1 MAKII
6 CGRTDCKHEFVGR
19 CQLGAI
25 AVGKDFKCQ
34 CFNLCDNELLTEKTS
49 KEIELMQK
57 SDGAEVKNTTPFQEI
72 LTKKGD

>member
-6 CGRTDCKHEFVGR
+6 CGRTDCIHEFMSK

-34 CFNLCDNELLTEKTS
+34 CFNLCDNELRIEKTNQ
-49 KEIELMQK
+49 EIELMQK
-57 SDGAEVKNTTPFQEI
+57 SDWIKVEDTVPLQEM
-72 LTKKGD
+72 LNKKGD